1 MSVHFMGGVWH
12 WVVYISLG
20 NSESENKVPVC
31 SASPNLTIKMVTIK
45 KGMEMKIQTLRVARA
60 TVSLSAILGL
70 IACVTPQIKQS
81 SVPAQAAPRSQN
93 STGSAAS
100 NTATKPVLSPQQ
112 AQAAPINSVK
122 TVKTV
127 KTVENGRTATQS
139 VAGASKNF
147 QEQLEKA
154 LVCAVKNYDLSQD
167 MLRKTAISERLI
179 SSKPTKVEDKL
190 SSYGVIGNLNVYGLK
205 VTELVLEGNRETD
218 GASVAVT
225 LDAKMADVVMAYKN
239 NKIIVKKSS
248 FGPGLWSKRPNSMF
262 TGVHQENGKL
272 TMVCVD
278 PMM

>member
-1 MSVHFMGGVWH
+1 MNVRFMGGGWH

-31 SASPNLTIKMVTIK
+31 SASPKLTIKIASIK

-70 IACVTPQIKQS
+70 IACVTPQIKRS
-81 SVPAQAAPRSQN
+81 SAPAQAAPTSQN

-100 NTATKPVLSPQQ
+100 NTATKPVVSPQP
-112 AQAAPINSVK
+112 AQAAPINS
-122 TVKTV
+122 V

-147 QEQLEKA
+147 QELLEKA
-154 LVCAVKNYDLSQD
+154 LVCAVKNHDLSQD

-179 SSKPTKVEDKL
+179 SNKPTKVEDKL
-190 SSYGVIGNLNVYGLK
+190 SAYGVIGNLKVYGLK

-248 FGPGLWSKRPNSMF
+248 FGPGLWNKRPNSMF